1 MQNIIKILFGAV
13 IFLFLGWYLPVSY
26 MNVFSCDDFWFGT
39 NVHMN
44 GFWGN
49 QFFYWENWE
58 GSYTHTFLASLPHA
72 FCGIKLPFL
81 SNLFSFS
88 CLFCSIL
95 LFFKTFSKNDNR
107 FSILS
112 SLYILAFIYLFT
124 NGNSEIRFWVC
135 GNITY
140 ITECSIVISV
150 ISYYHKL
157 VNIKSRTN
165 ILIMTILIF
174 LLAGCKINFIAY
186 GIGALVLHDIIFKRK
201 PNRITIQI
209 YLILFVFC
217 LINILAPGNYIR
229 LAEET
234 TQRYIAEQMNIVD
247 VLMFR
252 TEKVVAYFT
261 YSLLL
266 FPLIPY
272 LKLDNHI
279 KKRELIWGG
288 VFVITTFIID
298 SLLMFICFNDPGP
311 IRVYIGAELSIIM
324 YMLVVLYYI
333 YNEWLKKEVYVVSL
347 SLISLI
353 VLITCNFSIYK
364 EIIPSIEYSK
374 KSIQRDNKV
383 RHSENDN
390 YLKIE
395 ALPESHLLLS
405 YFSNDEIW
413 LENVYLPY
421 FDKNGKVI
429 IFNEDN

>member
-1 MQNIIKILFGAV
+1 
-13 IFLFLGWYLPVSY
+13 
-26 MNVFSCDDFWFGT
+26 
-39 NVHMN
+39 
-44 GFWGN
+44 
-49 QFFYWENWE
+49 
-58 GSYTHTFLASLPHA
+58 
-72 FCGIKLPFL
+72 
-81 SNLFSFS
+81 
-88 CLFCSIL
+88 
-95 LFFKTFSKNDNR
+95 
-107 FSILS
+107 
-112 SLYILAFIYLFT
+112 
-124 NGNSEIRFWVC
+124 
-135 GNITY
+135 
-140 ITECSIVISV
+140 
-150 ISYYHKL
+150 
-157 VNIKSRTN
+157 
-165 ILIMTILIF
+165 MTILIF